1 MIITIA
7 HDKGGTGKSLTVLN
21 LLATIKPDIAIDLDT
36 RKDLTLLNNLRA
48 TKKHNVVSC
57 HNRSEL
63 ISALRQTDNGK
74 MIIVDCGGFD
84 SELTR
89 IAIGAGDLVIT
100 PCNGSV
106 TERNGLKSFSK
117 ILAEISK
124 KLSKDITGHVLF
136 NRTEPNQKNFTE
148 IESFVKSSPNLIR
161 LNSVIARRTIIP
173 KTAEQGLGVIEING
187 NAATLAKAKADFET
201 LTKEIKELL

>member
-1 MIITIA
+1 MIITVA

-21 LLATIKPDIAIDLDT
+21 LLATIKPDVAIDLDT
-36 RKDLTLLNNLRA
+36 RNDLTLLNNLR
-48 TKKHNVVSC
+48 TKKKYNVVSC

-89 IAIGAGDLVIT
+89 IAIGAADLVIT
-100 PCNGSV
+100 PCNGSI

-117 ILAEISK
+117 ILTEISK
-124 KLSKDITGHVLF
+124 KVGKDINGHVLF
-136 NRTEPNQKNFTE
+136 NRTEPNQKNFSE
-148 IESFVKSSPNLIR
+148 IENFVKSSPNLTR

-187 NAATLAKAKADFET
+187 KAATLIKAKSDFRD
-201 LTKEIKELL
+201 LTKEIKALL